1 MCLIIIN
8 IIGGRRNPLS
18 IAVQNI
24 TASNLMGTVDVRPED
39 DLILDDLLADAA
51 LVELRRLV
59 DNPDVLPSCRRI
71 LEQLVACH
79 TTTAAVRI

>member
-59 DNPDVLPSCRRI
+59 DNPDVLSSRRRV
-71 LEQLVACH
+71 LEQLVARH